1 MHIYLIKT
9 FLFVLMFVAFHG
21 VINAEETPTPVK
33 AKLVSNVTAVEPG
46 SAFDLG
52 VVFDVEPGWHIYW
65 KNPGDSGLPTSVKLT
80 VPEGYKIDE
89 IVWPIPHVFNAEG
102 GIVDYGYEDSLLLA
116 SEITAPENLSAG
128 DKAEFSANV
137 SWVSCKEVC
146 IPGRSELTLTL
157 PVSESAEADNKELF
171 AEWEEREPV
180 DLSSDGTAYGIK
192 VKVKETDDG
201 ITNVAILLNAGDDA
215 KKIEMYPGPSKSLIV
230 ENISVGTRAENGETS
245 ITFDVRKLKGGDTPL
260 PPLETLIVFTDDAGN
275 RSGLSVPVS
284 PDKAE

>member
-21 VINAEETPTPVK
+21 VINAGETPTPVE

-46 SAFDLG
+46 SAFELG

-80 VPEGYKIDE
+80 VPEGYKTDE
-89 IVWPIPHVFNAEG
+89 IVWPIPHVFNAAG

-116 SEITAPENLSAG
+116 SEITAPEDLPTG
-128 DKAEFSANV
+128 TKAEFKANA

-157 PVSESAEADNKELF
+157 PVSEEAEDDNKELF
-171 AEWEEREPV
+171 AKWEDREPV
-180 DLSSDGTAYGIK
+180 DLSSDGSQYGIE
-192 VKVKETDDG
+192 VEVKEAGDG
-201 ITNVAILLNAGDDA
+201 ISNVAILLNAGDDA
-215 KKIEMYPGPSKSLIV
+215 KKIEMYPGPSKYLIV
-230 ENISVGTRAENGETS
+230 ENISVGPHAENGETL
-245 ITFDVRKLKGGDTPL
+245 ITFDVKKLKGGDTPL
-260 PPLETLIVFTDDAGN
+260 PPLETLIVFTDGGG

-284 PDKAE
+284 LDKAE